1 MKTKLIKFSLYII
14 WIHIMN
20 KKRTIIIKRNNKN
33 MQKIYI
39 FKFHDNF
46 FNIYF
51 NISTLIKNVQIS
63 DKIWIIL
70 KNIYKKIH
78 YVVLIIFYRLQN
90 SYES

>member
-1 MKTKLIKFSLYII
+1 
-14 WIHIMN
+14 MN

-33 MQKIYI
+33 MPKIYI

-63 DKIWIIL
+63 DKI
-70 KNIYKKIH
+70 
-78 YVVLIIFYRLQN
+78 
-90 SYES
+90 